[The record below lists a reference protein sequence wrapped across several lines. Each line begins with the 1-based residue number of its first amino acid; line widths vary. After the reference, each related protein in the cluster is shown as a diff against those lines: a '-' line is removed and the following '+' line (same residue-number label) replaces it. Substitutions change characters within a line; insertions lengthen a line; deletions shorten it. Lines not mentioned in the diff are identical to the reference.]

1 MAALCCDDVLQIID
15 SSEWEASDDEGWDS
29 ANEEEEAAQ
38 ITPLDREQFDADD
51 NEILDNESYVD
62 DADSSSSLFSSTPA
76 SPLTPQS
83 LPSSRSPQTLQSQ
96 SSTSGSSFNPLP
108 FVESVGPTSKLDSM
122 ATPLDFLLLLFD
134 EDIFQVIVDETNR
147 YALQPPP
154 GKRYKWYNTCIDE
167 IKLFLGIIIA
177 MGLHKLPRLE
187 DYWSSDSL
195 LGVPSIIDGMPIDRF
210 KVLLRNLH
218 LNDNEKMKK
227 RDDPNY
233 DKLHKLSFTITSED

>member
-1 MAALCCDDVLQIID
+1 
-15 SSEWEASDDEGWDS
+15 
-29 ANEEEEAAQ
+29 
-38 ITPLDREQFDADD
+38 
-51 NEILDNESYVD
+51 
-62 DADSSSSLFSSTPA
+62 
-76 SPLTPQS
+76 
-83 LPSSRSPQTLQSQ
+83 
-96 SSTSGSSFNPLP
+96 
-108 FVESVGPTSKLDSM
+108 M

-147 YALQPPP
+147 YALQNPP

-195 LGVPSIIDGMPIDRF
+195 LGVPSIIYGMPIDRF
-210 KVLLRNLH
+210 KVLLRSLH
-218 LNDNEKMKK
+218 LNDNEKMK

-233 DKLHKLSFTITSED
+233 DKLHKPFTITSED